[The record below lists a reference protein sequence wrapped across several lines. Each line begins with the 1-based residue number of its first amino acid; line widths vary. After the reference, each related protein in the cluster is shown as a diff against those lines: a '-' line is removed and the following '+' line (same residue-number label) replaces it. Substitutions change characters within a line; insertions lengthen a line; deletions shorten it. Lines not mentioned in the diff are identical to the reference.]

1 MSWLDFLPIGAE
13 LLGSFMDSDN
23 IGDAESQLL
32 SANDRALMEQRRQ
45 YDLGREDLAPYRTEG
60 RNALADISALRNFD
74 PTPTAASVQEEPGYQ
89 FGLKEGLQ
97 GVQGSAAARGG
108 LYSGNALKRLTEYGN
123 DYATTKYNDAWN
135 RAQTGFGNRWGRLAG
150 LAGVGQ
156 SATGQ
161 SVAQGQ
167 NFANQYGSLQQQG
180 GNVQAQAGI
189 ARGNV
194 LNNAMGSLVQTGRN
208 NEWWK

>member
-13 LLGSFMDSDN
+13 LIGGFLDDDN
-23 IGDAESQLL
+23 IQDAEGALL
-32 SANDRALMEQRRQ
+32 SSNNAALGETRRQ
-45 YDLGREDLAPYRTEG
+45 YDLARADLAPYREAG
-60 RNALADISALRNFD
+60 VNALADLSGLRNFD
-74 PTPTAASVQEEPGYQ
+74 PTPTHASVLSEPGYQ
-89 FGLKEGLQ
+89 FGLSEGLK

-123 DYATTKYNDAWN
+123 DYAMTKYNDAYN

-156 SATGQ
+156 SATNQ

-167 NFANQYGSLQQQG
+167 NFAGQFGSLSQQG
-180 GNVQAQAGI
+180 GNVQAQAGL

-194 LNNAMGSLVQTGRN
+194 AGNLLNSAVQTGRT